1 VRGAG
6 WRSAWPGPKEGIV
19 RRILAALVVGLLATG
34 VEMSAQERRVW
45 PGPNPNTPFSAA
57 VKADGLIY
65 VAGTL
70 AAEGD
75 IKAQTRTVLEQ
86 MDKTLQAAGSSL
98 ANVASVHVYIKRAE
112 DFAAM
117 NEVYR
122 TFWKADPPVR
132 TTIVSDL
139 VNEKALVEMAMIAV
153 PTGGERK
160 VIHPAAWVQSPN
172 PYSYGIRSGNTLF
185 LAGLVS
191 RNGKDN
197 SVVEGDMATQAKT
210 VLDNAGE
217 ILKAAGM
224 GYEHVV
230 SSRVFI
236 TDTTKFQDMN
246 KVYQTYFQK
255 DPPARATV
263 VAPLMG
269 AQYQVEITLTAV
281 NAPKQ
286 VFTTPAADGTPGKPS
301 PILSSAIKVG
311 NRLYV
316 SGILGNTPETKGD
329 IEGQTRELL
338 ARVERTVKQAG
349 YGWAD
354 MADAIVYIT
363 DVKNFGGM
371 NTAYRAALGTTLPAR
386 ATVRTGLVNADGLV
400 EIMFVAAK

>member
-1 VRGAG
+1 M
-6 WRSAWPGPKEGIV
+6 
-19 RRILAALVVGLLATG
+19 RRILAALVVVLVTG
-34 VEMSAQERRVW
+34 VEMSAQERKVW
-45 PGPNPNTPFSAA
+45 PGASPNTPFSAA

-70 AAEGD
+70 SAEGD
-75 IKAQTRTVLEQ
+75 ITAQTKTVLEQ
-86 MDKTLQAAGSSL
+86 MDKTLRTAGSSL
-98 ANVASVHVYIKRAE
+98 ANVASVHVYLRRVE

-117 NEVYR
+117 NDVYK

-139 VNEKALVEMAMIAV
+139 VSEKALVEMAMVAV
-153 PTGGERK
+153 PNGGERK
-160 VIHPAAWVQSPN
+160 VIHPASWVQSPN
-172 PYSYGIRSGNTLF
+172 PYSYGIKSGNTLF

-197 SVVEGDMATQAKT
+197 SVVEGDMAAQTKT

-224 GYEHVV
+224 GFEHVV

-236 TDTTKFQDMN
+236 TDGTKFQDMN
-246 KVYQTYFQK
+246 KVYQTYFPK
-255 DPPARATV
+255 EPPARATV
-263 VAPLMG
+263 IAPLMG
-269 AQYQVEITLTAV
+269 PQYQVEVTLTAV

-301 PILSSAIKVG
+301 PLLSSAIKVG

-316 SGILGNTPETKGD
+316 SGILGNTADNKGN
-329 IEGQTRELL
+329 IEAQTRELL
-338 ARVERTVKQAG
+338 ARVERTIKQAG
-349 YGWAD
+349 YSWAD
-354 MADAIVYIT
+354 MADAIVYLT
-363 DVKNFGGM
+363 DVANFGGM
-371 NTAYRAALGTTLPAR
+371 NTAYRAALGSTLPAR
-386 ATVRTGLVNADGLV
+386 ATVRTGLVGADGLV

>member
-1 VRGAG
+1 
-6 WRSAWPGPKEGIV
+6 
-19 RRILAALVVGLLATG
+19 
-34 VEMSAQERRVW
+34 
-45 PGPNPNTPFSAA
+45 
-57 VKADGLIY
+57 
-65 VAGTL
+65 
-70 AAEGD
+70 
-75 IKAQTRTVLEQ
+75 
-86 MDKTLQAAGSSL
+86 
-98 ANVASVHVYIKRAE
+98 
-112 DFAAM
+112 M
-117 NEVYR
+117 NEVYK
-122 TFWKADPPVR
+122 TYWKADPPVR

-139 VNEKALVEMAMIAV
+139 VSEKALVEMAMVAV

-160 VIHPAAWVQSPN
+160 VIHPASWVQSPN
-172 PYSYGIRSGNTLF
+172 PYSYGIKSGNTLF

-197 SVVEGDMATQAKT
+197 SVVEGDMTAQTKT

-236 TDTTKFQDMN
+236 TDVTKFQDMN
-246 KVYQTYFQK
+246 KVYQTYFTK
-255 DPPARATV
+255 EPPARATV

-281 NAPKQ
+281 NAPRE

-301 PILSSAIKVG
+301 ALLSSAIKVG

-316 SGILGNTPETKGD
+316 SGILGNTADNKGN
-329 IEGQTRELL
+329 IEAQTRELL
-338 ARVERTVKQAG
+338 ARVERTVKLAG
-349 YGWAD
+349 FSWAD

-363 DVKNFGGM
+363 DVGNFAGM

-386 ATVRTGLVNADGLV
+386 ATVRTGLVGGDGLV